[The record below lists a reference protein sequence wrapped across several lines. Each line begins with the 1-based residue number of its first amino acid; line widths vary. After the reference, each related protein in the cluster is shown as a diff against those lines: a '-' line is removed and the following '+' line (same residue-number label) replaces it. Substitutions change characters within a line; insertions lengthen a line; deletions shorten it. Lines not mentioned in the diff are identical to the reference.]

1 MLVSTKGRYAL
12 SVMIDLAEHDKEG
25 YVPLADIAERQGISK
40 KYLEA
45 IIAALA
51 KEKMVKGIRGK
62 GGGYKLN
69 VNPYECT
76 AWDVIKA
83 TEDNFTPV
91 SCVTDDHAVCPNKTV
106 CRTMPMWLELD
117 KTLKAFFEKYRISDL
132 LSEEPFL

>member
-83 TEDNFTPV
+83 TEDNFAPV

-117 KTLKAFFEKYRISDL
+117 KTLKTFFEKYRISDL
-132 LSEEPFL
+132 LSEELF